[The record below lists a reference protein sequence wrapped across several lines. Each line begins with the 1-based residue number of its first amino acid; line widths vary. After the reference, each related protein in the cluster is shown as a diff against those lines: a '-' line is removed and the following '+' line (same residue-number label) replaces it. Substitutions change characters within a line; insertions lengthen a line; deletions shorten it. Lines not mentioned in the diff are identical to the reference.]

1 MPDNNFEVCVLA
13 AGMGSRMRSSRPKVL
28 QHLAGKPLLAHILKT
43 LDGLNP
49 GKIHVVIG
57 QEARQV
63 RDTFANVS
71 NVSWVLQEERLGTGH
86 AVMQAMESFSRDAR
100 VLILLSDAP
109 LISVETLKAMLQ
121 LDCDLGVLSVD
132 MENPFNYGRIIRDA
146 SGAVNAIVEE
156 RDATEEQREIT
167 EINTGG
173 MVAKASLL
181 KLWLEQLDCKN
192 EQKEYL
198 LTDIVSIAARSG
210 SKVAAYK
217 TPEMIEVTGVNN
229 FEQLARLERDLQLA
243 NARALMEKG
252 VHIIDPARFDLRGEI
267 STGKDVR
274 IDINVI
280 LEGKVELGDGVE
292 IGPNCVIKDCTIG
305 TNSIIK
311 ANSVLDEAVIE
322 AGCSVGPFARLRPGT
337 HLKKDVAVG
346 NFVEI
351 KKSTLGEGTKAS
363 HLSYL
368 GDATI
373 GPSVNIGAGTITC
386 NYDGVNKFETHIE
399 GNVFVGSNSA
409 LVAPVTIGEGST
421 IGAGSTITRDVEK
434 NALAVGRGKQRS
446 ISGWQRP
453 AKKKD

>member
-1 MPDNNFEVCVLA
+1 MSDNSVEVCVLA
-13 AGMGSRMRSSRPKVL
+13 AGMGTRMRSSRPKVL
-28 QHLAGKPLLAHILKT
+28 QHLAGRPLLAHILDT
-43 LDGLNP
+43 LDGLSP
-49 GKIHVVIG
+49 DKIHVVIG
-57 QEARQV
+57 QEAELV
-63 RDTFANVS
+63 RASFPNIS
-71 NVSWVLQEERLGTGH
+71 NVNWVLQKDRLGTGH
-86 AVMQAMESFSRDAR
+86 AVLQAVEDFSSDAR

-109 LISVETLKAMLQ
+109 LITEETLNAMLQ

-132 MENPFNYGRIIRDA
+132 MVDPHNYGRIIRDS
-146 SGAVNAIVEE
+146 SGAVTAIVEE
-156 RDATEEQREIT
+156 RDATDEQRKIP

-173 MVAKASLL
+173 MVAKAGLL
-181 KLWLEQLDCKN
+181 KDWLNQIDCDN
-192 EQKEYL
+192 AQKEYL
-198 LTDIVSIAARSG
+198 LTDIVSIAASAG
-210 SKVAAYK
+210 CKVAAYK
-217 TPEMIEVTGVNN
+217 TSEVIEVTGINN
-229 FEQLARLERDLQLA
+229 FEQLANLEREHQRK
-243 NARALMEKG
+243 NAAKLMEKG
-252 VHIIDPARFDLRGEI
+252 VHIIDPSRFDLRGEVVA
-267 STGKDVR
+267 GKDVR

-280 LEGKVELGDGVE
+280 LEGKVELGDGVT
-292 IGPNCVIKDCTIG
+292 IGPNCTIKDCSIG
-305 TNSIIK
+305 SNTIIK
-311 ANSVLDEAVIE
+311 ANSVLEGAVLEAD
-322 AGCSVGPFARLRPGT
+322 CSVGPFARLRPGT

-434 NALAVGRGKQRS
+434 EVLAVGRGKQRS
-446 ISGWQRP
+446 ISHWQRP
-453 AKKKD
+453 VKKS